1 MNKIK
6 WPLIWKS
13 IKIDILNK
21 QTILL
26 ELAYRFGF
34 KHNIFK
40 KAQTRVLKLLSIR
53 LLATKMAYDKINFV
67 ISEMHN
73 YLLVKQKIQVV
84 NELKNVL
91 VVKPK
96 TNYNCKISK
105 IKDEATQCL
114 FQLLLVPFAGFW
126 KKNSSKKA
134 LKMSLLLNKKT
145 NNFYFINYFMLSVD
159 KFFFKKWFSTMFLK
173 EWYLDDK
180 LIFKISTLFLFF
192 NFILN
197 KFENV
202 IWKNLL
208 VVVVKN
214 IFVHNKI
221 LLFKSS
227 LQFKSLIIK
236 AKGLKFL
243 KITFVCFF
251 NNVSIFCN
259 NMLFMHN
266 CVSTKILNFFR
277 KKGIYIIVKKLKT
290 FTSFELSY
298 YKSLIIFRLA
308 KNKFFLFKKQLKHFF
323 LKNVSLSSYKLIV
336 QLNCIIKNWLNVF
349 RLNNSYSILKY
360 LDNYLFNLCW
370 KWALRKHIKWFVELI
385 WQLYF
390 KHSNKFLLFKN
401 RFFGILCSKLKNLKL
416 KKKFVYVMRFQNA
429 TLLN

>member
-6 WPLIWKS
+6 WPLIWKT
-13 IKIDILNK
+13 IKIDVLNN

-40 KAQTRVLKLLSIR
+40 KAQTRVLKLLSSR
-53 LLATKMAYDKINFV
+53 LLATKMAYGKINFV

-73 YLLVKQKIQVV
+73 YSLVKEKIQVV
-84 NELKNVL
+84 NELKNAFI
-91 VVKPK
+91 VKSK
-96 TNYNCKISK
+96 TKYNSKISK
-105 IKDEATQCL
+105 IKDEAVQCL
-114 FQLLLVPFAGFW
+114 LQLLLIPFVGLL
-126 KKNSSKKA
+126 KKSSSKKV

-145 NNFYFINYFMLSVD
+145 NNFYFINYFMFSVD
-159 KFFFKKWFSTMFLK
+159 KFFLKKWFSTMFLK

-180 LIFKISTLFLFF
+180 LIFKTSTLFF

-208 VVVVKN
+208 VVAIKN
-214 IFVHNKI
+214 IFVQNKI
-221 LLFKSS
+221 ILFKSS
-227 LQFKSLIIK
+227 LQFKNLIIK
-236 AKGLKFL
+236 AEGFKSL

-251 NNVSIFCN
+251 NNVSLLCN
-259 NMLFMHN
+259 NMSFIYN

-277 KKGIYIIVKKLKT
+277 KKGIHIIVKKLKI
-290 FTSFELSY
+290 FNFFEWSY
-298 YKSLIIFRLA
+298 HKSLIIFRLA
-308 KNKFFLFKKQLKHFF
+308 KNKLFLFKKQLKHF
-323 LKNVSLSSYKLIV
+323 LKKNVSLSSYKLIV

-349 RLNNSYSILKY
+349 RWSNSYSILKY
-360 LDNYLFNLCW
+360 LDNYLFKLCW
-370 KWALRKHIKWFVELI
+370 KWALRKHFKWFIKLI
-385 WQLYF
+385 WRFYF
-390 KHSNKFLLFKN
+390 KHSNKFVLFKN